1 MVNLLQV
8 NGLRDTVAAQ
18 RLRYGGARV
27 ERGNTRGSRAP
38 LRFVVGPLGDGRAR
52 QRGPCASVDLLVVT
66 LKNLI

>member
-18 RLRYGGARV
+18 RLRYGGARQHV
-27 ERGNTRGSRAP
+27 GSVRAVAVCGCARRGRRRAA
-38 LRFVVGPLGDGRAR
+38 AR
-52 QRGPCASVDLLVVT
+52 PMRPVDLLVVT

>member
-18 RLRYGGARV
+18 RLRYG
-27 ERGNTRGSRAP
+27 
-38 LRFVVGPLGDGRAR
+38 RAR
-52 QRGPCASVDLLVVT
+52 QRVGFIRAAAVCGWARRGRRRAAARPMRPVDLLALT